1 MAELQWLF
9 VVLAFVA
16 AVAGAFVLGSWRE
29 RARGEHALQRSRC
42 EAAAWRQ
49 LQHSATWQ
57 SDATHTLSAWQA
69 APGDTTP
76 RPDASALARVL
87 AAQRPFR
94 GLRLGAASDA
104 GSPPA
109 WELDGEPVRDASGAL
124 VGYCGSARPA
134 SQSQASRLAGA
145 ALGGVLLA
153 WPGPMLVAVGE
164 PARQRVT
171 HANDAA
177 RALWPHLC
185 VGTELGAL
193 RSALPAALAEALA
206 VGDAALE
213 ALADDAE
220 GWRVSRFALEGE
232 RVGWLLGRVAPAA
245 AQSAIFGPTLS
256 HDLRA
261 PIRVVE
267 GFTRIVKE
275 DHGHR
280 LDRLANEHLDRVLA
294 AATRMNLM
302 IDALLALARLSAQPL
317 ARQRVDL
324 SQLAGHVVDE
334 LRRGTPQREVD
345 VEIEPA
351 LTARGDPTLLRTV
364 LENLLGNAWKYTA
377 RVPHARVTLRRRE
390 HEGRTCFEVAD
401 NGVGFDMRSADRLF
415 GLFQRLHSQADFPG
429 HGVGLASAQQIVQR
443 HGGQIWVHAEPGR
456 GAAFRFTLA

>member
-1 MAELQWLF
+1 MP
-9 VVLAFVA
+9 
-16 AVAGAFVLGSWRE
+16 
-29 RARGEHALQRSRC
+29 
-42 EAAAWRQ
+42 
-49 LQHSATWQ
+49 Q
-57 SDATHTLSAWQA
+57 SLTD
-69 APGDTTP
+69 
-76 RPDASALARVL
+76 
-87 AAQRPFR
+87 
-94 GLRLGAASDA
+94 RLTC
-104 GSPPA
+104 PP
-109 WELDGEPVRDASGAL
+109 
-124 VGYCGSARPA
+124 
-134 SQSQASRLAGA
+134 
-145 ALGGVLLA
+145 
-153 WPGPMLVAVGE
+153 
-164 PARQRVT
+164 
-171 HANDAA
+171 
-177 RALWPHLC
+177 PHRNQC
-185 VGTELGAL
+185 NSEQCNNCH
-193 RSALPAALAEALA
+193 R
-206 VGDAALE
+206 
-213 ALADDAE
+213 
-220 GWRVSRFALEGE
+220 
-232 RVGWLLGRVAPAA
+232 
-245 AQSAIFGPTLS
+245 
-256 HDLRA
+256 
-261 PIRVVE
+261 
-267 GFTRIVKE
+267 
-275 DHGHR
+275 R